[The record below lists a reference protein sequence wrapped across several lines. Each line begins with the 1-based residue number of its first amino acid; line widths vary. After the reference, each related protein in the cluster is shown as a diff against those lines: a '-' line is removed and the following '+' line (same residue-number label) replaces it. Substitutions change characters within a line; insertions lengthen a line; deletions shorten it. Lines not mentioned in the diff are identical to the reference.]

1 MKKKASPHLI
11 CADQEGRILEEP
23 ELLMLT
29 RQGNSFALPR
39 PDDLIPLP
47 ESSDLFL
54 LPGRKALGLD
64 PETGKIE
71 VIDSLAVA
79 GFASPG
85 HTLSATAAYT
95 AEPGAPALPLYA
107 YGAVGYFEDRFWITA
122 RLVDQDQRQDFS
134 HIPQSDIT
142 RKAHELLKKYPK
154 NRLIKHLAGCALN
167 SCCPAAR
174 NLALGRFEAPLPTS
188 RSCNARCLG
197 CISLQPGN
205 SEFQSTQN
213 RISFT
218 PKPEEIAQ
226 VMEIHCAR
234 VKKPVLSFGQGCE
247 GEPLTETDLI
257 CEAVSMVRDQIPRAT
272 INVNTNGSLP
282 DSVSRLALSGV
293 NSVRVSLN
301 SAEPELYRSYYRPAN
316 YTFDHVRKFIS
327 EAKKNNLFVSLNLLY
342 FPGVTDTESQI
353 DHLTELITDT
363 RPDFIQLRNLN
374 LDPDIYLKL
383 VRDMELGP
391 QTGLNNF
398 MKRIKKQCP
407 WIGFGYFNPYLGG
420 QKI

>member
-1 MKKKASPHLI
+1 MKRKASPHLI

-23 ELLMLT
+23 DLLMLT

-47 ESSDLFL
+47 QSSDLFL

-64 PETGKIE
+64 PETGDIE

-85 HTLSATAAYT
+85 HTLSATAAYA
-95 AEPGAPALPLYA
+95 AEPDAPVLPLYA

-122 RLVDQDQRQDFS
+122 RLVDQDKRQDFS
-134 HIPQSDIT
+134 HISQSDIT
-142 RKAHELLKKYPK
+142 KKAHELLKKYPR

-188 RSCNARCLG
+188 RACNARCLG
-197 CISLQPGN
+197 CISLQPGD
-205 SEFQSTQN
+205 SGFQSTQN

-218 PKPEEIAQ
+218 PRPEEIAQ
-226 VMEIHCAR
+226 VMEIHCGR

-247 GEPLTETDLI
+247 GEPLTQAELI
-257 CEAVSMVRDQIPRAT
+257 CKAVSMVRDQIPRAT
-272 INVNTNGSLP
+272 ININTNGSLP
-282 DSVSRLALSGV
+282 DTVSRLAESGV

-301 SAEPELYRSYYRPAN
+301 SADPDLYHSYYRP
-316 YTFDHVRKFIS
+316 
-327 EAKKNNLFVSLNLLY
+327 
-342 FPGVTDTESQI
+342 
-353 DHLTELITDT
+353 
-363 RPDFIQLRNLN
+363 
-374 LDPDIYLKL
+374 
-383 VRDMELGP
+383 
-391 QTGLNNF
+391 
-398 MKRIKKQCP
+398 
-407 WIGFGYFNPYLGG
+407 
-420 QKI
+420 

>member
-1 MKKKASPHLI
+1 MKRKASPHLI

-23 ELLMLT
+23 DLLMLT

-47 ESSDLFL
+47 QSSDLFL

-64 PETGKIE
+64 PETGDIE

-85 HTLSATAAYT
+85 HTLSATAAYA
-95 AEPGAPALPLYA
+95 AEPDAPVLPLYA

-122 RLVDQDQRQDFS
+122 RLVDQDKRQDFS
-134 HIPQSDIT
+134 HISQSDIT
-142 RKAHELLKKYPK
+142 RKAHELLKKYPR

-188 RSCNARCLG
+188 RACNARCLG
-197 CISLQPGN
+197 CISLQPGD
-205 SEFQSTQN
+205 SGFQSTQN

-218 PKPEEIAQ
+218 PRPEEIAQ
-226 VMEIHCAR
+226 VMEIHCGR

-247 GEPLTETDLI
+247 GEPLTQAELI
-257 CEAVSMVRDQIPRAT
+257 CKAVSMVRDQIPRAT
-272 INVNTNGSLP
+272 ININTNGSLP
-282 DSVSRLALSGV
+282 DTVSRLAESGV

-301 SAEPELYRSYYRPAN
+301 SADPDLYHSYYRPVN
-316 YTFDHVRKFIS
+316 YTFDNVREFIR
-327 EAKKNNLFVSLNLLY
+327 EAKACNLFVSLNLLY
-342 FPGVTDTESQI
+342 FPGVTDTEFQI
-353 DHLTELITDT
+353 DCLTRLISDT
-363 RPDFIQLRNLN
+363 RVDFIQMRNLN
-374 LDPDIYLKL
+374 LDPDIYLGL
-383 VRDMELGP
+383 IRDMELGP
-391 QTGLNNF
+391 QTGLDNF

-407 WIGFGYFNPYLGG
+407 WTGFGYFNPYLGG
-420 QKI
+420 QKT